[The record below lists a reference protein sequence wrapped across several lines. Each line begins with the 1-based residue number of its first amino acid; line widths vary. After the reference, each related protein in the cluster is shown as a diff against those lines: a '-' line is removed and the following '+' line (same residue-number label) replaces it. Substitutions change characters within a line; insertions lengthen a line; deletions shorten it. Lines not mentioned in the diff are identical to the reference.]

1 VKHVL
6 CVYALV
12 SPSRK
17 TPGVTG
23 IGGER
28 LRRISFQR
36 VDAIV
41 GQMSAAPKPTGVV
54 VRRYDTV
61 MRTLGDRFPAVLPA
75 RFGTCVADVE
85 ELAFILKT
93 RQASF
98 IKSLSLVRN
107 RVQMT
112 VRIFSPAGT
121 EVAAEGRRLRRRDG
135 GFRRGTEV
143 SDKGRRSGKQYL
155 LERAEFARDLPGS
168 EPIRAAV
175 KKWVKAERIEK
186 HEGQRLAGSIFHL
199 VTRSAVRPYHRAVE
213 RAAMAADV
221 TTIVS
226 GPWPPYAFAD
236 WNG

>member
-1 VKHVL
+1 MRGML

-23 IGGER
+23 VRGER

-36 VDAIV
+36 VDVIV
-41 GQMSAAPKPTGVV
+41 GQMASPPKPTGVA

-61 MRTLGDRFPAVLPA
+61 MRTLGDRFPAILPA
-75 RFGTCVADVE
+75 RFGTCVVDVE
-85 ELAFILKT
+85 ELAFIVKT

-98 IKSLSLVRN
+98 VKSLRLVRN

-112 VRIFSPAGT
+112 VRIFSPQPRASEGRRLPGRDGGRRGGT
-121 EVAAEGRRLRRRDG
+121 EVARE
-135 GFRRGTEV
+135 
-143 SDKGRRSGKQYL
+143 GRRSGAQYL
-155 LERAEFARDLPGS
+155 RERAEIARYLPGS

-175 KKWVKAERIEK
+175 KKWVKAERIER
-186 HEGQRLAGSIFHL
+186 HEGQRFAGSIFHL
-199 VTRSAVRPYHRAVE
+199 VARSAVRPYHRALE

-221 TTIVS
+221 TTIIS